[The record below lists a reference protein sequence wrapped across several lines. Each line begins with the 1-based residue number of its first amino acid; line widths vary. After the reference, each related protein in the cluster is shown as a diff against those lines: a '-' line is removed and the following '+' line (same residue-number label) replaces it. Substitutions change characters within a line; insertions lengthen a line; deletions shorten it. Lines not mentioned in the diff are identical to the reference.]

1 MIPVYEPSL
10 GEEEVENVLCAVKS
24 GWVSSKG
31 KYIPEFE
38 DAFSQYC
45 NVAQGVAC
53 SNGTTALHL
62 ALTALGI
69 HKGDEVLVPT
79 LTFVST
85 ANVVLFTGAT
95 PVFVDADP
103 TYWCIDPQKIEDAI
117 SKRTKAIIPVH
128 LYGNPCDMRAIMK
141 IAHDH
146 GLYVVEDAAES
157 HGALCHDKM
166 TGSFGDI
173 SCFSFYGN
181 KIITTG
187 EGGMCL
193 TNNEQLA
200 DAMRRLRDHGMDP
213 NKKYWH
219 DRLGFNYRMTNLQ
232 AAIGVAQVKKLKGL
246 IEKKRQIATWYRTE
260 LEDLAR
266 KNLITRHPE
275 TCWAKNVY
283 WMYSLLLKERFPL
296 PRDEIITKLKIEGIE
311 TRPFFYPIHTFPWYN
326 KGETFP
332 IAESLS
338 RAGINLPSSANL
350 RKKDV
355 QTIADKLRSL
365 V

>member
-1 MIPVYEPSL
+1 MIPIYEPSL
-10 GEEEVENVLCAVKS
+10 GEEEVENVLRAVKS
-24 GWVSSKG
+24 GWISSKG

-45 NVAQGVAC
+45 GVPQGIAC

-69 HKGDEVLVPT
+69 KKGDEVIVPT

-85 ANVVLFTGAT
+85 ANVVLFTGAK

-173 SCFSFYGN
+173 GCYSFYGN

-187 EGGMCL
+187 EGGMCV

-246 IEKKRQIATWYRTE
+246 IEKKRQIAAWYGTE

-266 KNLITRHPE
+266 KDLITRHPE
-275 TCWAKNVY
+275 TRWGKNVY
-283 WMYSLLLKERFPL
+283 WMYSILLNERFPL
-296 PRDEIITKLKIEGIE
+296 TRDEVITRLEVEGIE
-311 TRPFFYPIHTFPWYN
+311 TRPFFYPIHTLPWYN

-332 IAESLS
+332 VAEALS

-350 RKKDV
+350 RKNDIRM
-355 QTIADKLRSL
+355 IAEKIRRLI
-365 V
+365 

>member
-10 GEEEVENVLCAVKS
+10 GEEEVENVLHAVKS
-24 GWVSSKG
+24 GWISSKG
-31 KYIPEFE
+31 EYIPEFE
-38 DAFSQYC
+38 DAFSKYIG
-45 NVAQGVAC
+45 VAHGVAC
-53 SNGTTALHL
+53 ANGTTALHL
-62 ALTALGI
+62 ALTALGLK
-69 HKGDEVLVPT
+69 KGDEVIVPT

-95 PVFVDADP
+95 PVFVDADSA
-103 TYWCIDPQKIEDAI
+103 YWCIDPQKIEDAI

-146 GLYVVEDAAES
+146 DLYVVEDAAES
-157 HGALCHDKM
+157 HGALYNGKM

-173 SCFSFYGN
+173 GCFSFYGN

-187 EGGMCL
+187 EGGMCV

-213 NKKYWH
+213 DKKFWH

-232 AAIGVAQVKKLKGL
+232 AAVGVAQVKKLKGL
-246 IEKKRQIATWYRTE
+246 IEKKRQIAAWYGTE

-266 KNLITRHPE
+266 DDLIMRHPE
-275 TCWAKNVY
+275 PSWAKTVY
-283 WMYSLLLKERFPL
+283 WMYSILLNGRFPL
-296 PRDEIITKLKIEGIE
+296 SRDEVVTRLKDEGIE

-332 IAESLS
+332 VAEALS

-350 RKKDV
+350 RKSDV
-355 QTIADKLRSL
+355 QMIAEKIRRLI
-365 V
+365 